1 MEYSMTW
8 FSKAA
13 ALLALVTTAPSNAC
27 ETGLYRTAD
36 SRDAVAISRNAS
48 GALRYMFIDG
58 RRGAVGDGL
67 LTCTEGALRSAEGA
81 SWFQSPLA
89 IVDVKFTS
97 HGTTLSGKLITHPD
111 GPKPLVV
118 MVHGSERTSP
128 RTSFYPF
135 VLAGLGLNVFLYDK
149 RGTGESEGEYTQNF
163 ELLADDAAAALNEAK
178 RAAAG
183 HFTKAGFFG
192 GSQGGWVAPLA
203 ATRSP
208 ADFVVVGFG
217 LMVSPLD
224 EDKQQVLSEM
234 REKGY
239 GEPDLTQAG
248 QVSDAAGQLVAS
260 HFASGFEQ
268 VASIRKRY
276 SAKPWFSQIEGEFTG
291 GIMRMSESDLHRV
304 GAALFDN
311 LELIWDYDAVANLRK
326 VKAPQLWILAE
337 EDREAPSQASLA
349 RLADLRDKG
358 SNISIYSFPAT
369 DHGMVEFVEAP
380 DGKRTYT
387 RVTDGY
393 FRLIGDWING
403 TLGKDYSGARR
414 H

>member
-1 MEYSMTW
+1 MTW
-8 FSKAA
+8 FTRAA
-13 ALLALVTTAPSNAC
+13 ALLALVTTAPGIAC

-48 GALRYMFIDG
+48 GALRYLFIDG
-58 RRGAVGDGL
+58 RRGTVGDGM
-67 LTCTEGALRSAEGA
+67 LTCAEGALRSDDGR
-81 SWFQSPLA
+81 SWFQTPLA
-89 IVDVKFTS
+89 TGDVKFTS
-97 HGTTLSGKLITHPD
+97 HGTTLSGRLITHPD
-111 GPKPLVV
+111 GPRPLVV

-208 ADFVVVGFG
+208 AEFVVVGFG

-239 GEPDLTQAG
+239 GEPDLTQAEE
-248 QVSDAAGQLVAS
+248 VSDAAGQLVAS

-268 VASIRKRY
+268 VAAIKKRY
-276 SAKPWFSQIEGEFTG
+276 SAKPWFGQIEGEFTG
-291 GIMRMSESDLHRV
+291 DIMRMSDSDLHRV

-311 LELIWDYDAVANLRK
+311 LELIWDYDAVASLRK

-337 EDREAPSQASLA
+337 EDREAPSKASLA
-349 RLADLRDKG
+349 RLTDLRDKG

-369 DHGMVEFVEAP
+369 DHGMAEFNEAA
-380 DGKRTYT
+380 DGTRTYG
-387 RVTDGY
+387 RITDGY
-393 FRLIGDWING
+393 FRLVGDWING
-403 TLGKDYSGARR
+403 STGTGYGRGRR